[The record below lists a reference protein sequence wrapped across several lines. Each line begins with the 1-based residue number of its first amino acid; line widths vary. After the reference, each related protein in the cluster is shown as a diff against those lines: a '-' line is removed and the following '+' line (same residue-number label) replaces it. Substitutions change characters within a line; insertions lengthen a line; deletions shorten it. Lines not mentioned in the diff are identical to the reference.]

1 MLKEKIEEFVDGE
14 LHVIKEYLH
23 SGFPKCSKAPED
35 EEETKQAKE
44 ALLVIIKHILRG
56 TDQENMVKW
65 FSGLKQ
71 MNK

>member
-1 MLKEKIEEFVDGE
+1 MLKEKIGEFVDGE

-44 ALLVIIKHILRG
+44 ALLVIIKHILRS

-71 MNK
+71 MKN

>member
-1 MLKEKIEEFVDGE
+1 MLKEKIEAFVDGE
-14 LHVIKEYLH
+14 LHVIKEYVH

-35 EEETKQAKE
+35 EEESKQAKE

-56 TDQENMVKW
+56 SEQEKMVKW